1 MRGEL
6 GILKKKQVVSQKD
19 LEEQKD
25 NLTSLSQ
32 DLTRL
37 ETKISNLEKD
47 KLELK
52 KEIKS
57 RDNIILSKEKDI
69 SELKSTV
76 RSMEKYKYVLNHKIG
91 LLEEEII
98 PKVNWKKL
106 PCPAFLSSNIHIKA
120 QIYKAGFKANLSV
133 VFNCNDQLVNLS

>member
-32 DLTRL
+32 DLSRL

-57 RDNIILSKEKDI
+57 RDNIIQGKEKDI

-76 RSMEKYKYVLNHKIG
+76 RSMEKYKYLLNHKIG
-91 LLEEEII
+91 LLQEEIT
-98 PKVNWKKL
+98 PKVN
-106 PCPAFLSSNIHIKA
+106 
-120 QIYKAGFKANLSV
+120 YRGREV
-133 VFNCNDQLVNLS
+133 GGGRG